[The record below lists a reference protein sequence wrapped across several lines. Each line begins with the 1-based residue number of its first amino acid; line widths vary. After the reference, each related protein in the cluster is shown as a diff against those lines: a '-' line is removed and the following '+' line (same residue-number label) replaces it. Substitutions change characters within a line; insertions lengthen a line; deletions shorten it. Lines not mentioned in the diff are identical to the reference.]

1 MAKKIYFIGIGGIS
15 MSSLAAIAAAK
26 GNKVAGSDMM
36 DGESLKTLTNF
47 NIPYFI
53 GHKEENI
60 KSFNPNLVVI
70 TGAIPEDNVELVWA
84 RKHKKKIQTRA
95 EFLGN
100 VSREF
105 KNVIAISGTHGK
117 TTTSALISEIFIEAK
132 LKPTIHVGGV
142 LKRNGSSFLIGGKK
156 FFITEACEYKNS
168 FLSLSPTVGVVLN
181 VEPDHL
187 DFFKNLS
194 AIKHSFNS
202 FLSNSKTKIFKNSDY
217 DYILKNEKTSAIYS
231 AKNIK
236 KTNLGY
242 KFDFYENGLIKASI
256 QTNFSGIHNVKNAL
270 VACIVATHYKIKIS
284 TIKSAIRHFNGVKR
298 RFEKI
303 TRLDETIVIH
313 DYAHHPT
320 EISKVI
326 SQAKNFG
333 KVLVVFQP
341 HTFSRTKKL
350 FKEFLSVFD
359 EADGLILFK
368 TYPAREAEDKS
379 ASAKALYE
387 KLLLKNPN
395 FGQRQLS
402 YFDQNEFNN
411 KNVEFNRTSE
421 QISFGQIKQKYIN
434 YFETFE
440 DAKNE
445 ILKIYDNYNC
455 ILILGAGDIFELAYL
470 LKRSK
475 NLAPQKN

>member
-1 MAKKIYFIGIGGIS
+1 MAKRIYFIGIGGIS

-26 GNKVAGSDMM
+26 GNKICGSDIME
-36 DGESLKTLTNF
+36 GESLKTLDNF

-60 KSFNPNLVVI
+60 KSFKPNLVVVS
-70 TGAIPEDNVELVWA
+70 GAISEDNPELVWA
-84 RKHKKKIQTRA
+84 RQNKKKILTRA

-100 VSREF
+100 VSKEF

-117 TTTSALISEIFIEAK
+117 TTTSALISEIFIEAN
-132 LKPTIHVGGV
+132 LKPTVHIGGV
-142 LKRNGSSFLIGGKK
+142 LKRNGSSFLIGNKK
-156 FFITEACEYKNS
+156 YFITEACEYKNS
-168 FLSLSPTVGVVLN
+168 FLTLNPTVGVVLN
-181 VEPDHL
+181 IEPDHL
-187 DFFKNLS
+187 DFFKNLT
-194 AIKHSFNS
+194 AIKHSFNC
-202 FLSNSKTKIFKNSDY
+202 FLNNSKTKIFKNGDY

-236 KTNLGY
+236 KTSIGY
-242 KFDFYENGLIKASI
+242 KFDFYENGLMKASI
-256 QTNFSGIHNVKNAL
+256 QTNFSGQHNVKNAL
-270 VACIVATHYKIKIS
+270 VACAVATYFKIKIP
-284 TIKSAIRHFNGVKR
+284 TIKKAIRHFSGVKR

-303 TRLDETIVIH
+303 TRLENTIVIH

-326 SQAKNFG
+326 SQAKMFG
-333 KVLVVFQP
+333 KVLTVFQP

-350 FKEFLSVFD
+350 FKEFLTAFN
-359 EADGLILFK
+359 ETDGLMLFK
-368 TYPAREAEDKS
+368 TYPAREEEDKS

-402 YFDQNEFNN
+402 YFDQNKFKQEYVQYNQTYN
-411 KNVEFNRTSE
+411 ETK
-421 QISFGQIKQKYIN
+421 FGQISQKYIS

-445 ILKIYDNYNC
+445 IIKLYKNYDC
-455 ILILGAGDIFELAYL
+455 ILILGAGDIYELAYI

-475 NLAPQKN
+475 ADHQLS